1 MLLGVQ
7 CGTEEFIFIEQ
18 SGFYFGFG
26 FGLIQMV
33 IYAFYD
39 ASWVLPAFGFVV
51 GYATNAIALK
61 MIFSPIEP
69 VPVGPWMVQ
78 GLFLKRQQQVS
89 EIFAKNCAEN
99 IMTSRL
105 MWDEMLLG
113 PNVHKFE
120 AIVRR
125 HSGLLVEAVAGASR
139 PALQAFLAFRADG
152 WSFDSVKERV
162 ADIVVAELPGQIA
175 LLHDYT
181 EEALDLENEVRN
193 KMSALPSA
201 EFEAVLHPVFEEDEI
216 KLILV
221 GAVLGVL
228 VGCFQEFIMFANIS
242 G

>member
-1 MLLGVQ
+1 M
-7 CGTEEFIFIEQ
+7 
-18 SGFYFGFG
+18 
-26 FGLIQMV
+26 
-33 IYAFYD
+33 
-39 ASWVLPAFGFVV
+39 
-51 GYATNAIALK
+51 
-61 MIFSPIEP
+61 
-69 VPVGPWMVQ
+69 
-78 GLFLKRQQQVS
+78 
-89 EIFAKNCAEN
+89 
-99 IMTSRL
+99 
-105 MWDEMLLG
+105 
-113 PNVHKFE
+113 
-120 AIVRR
+120 
-125 HSGLLVEAVAGASR
+125 
-139 PALQAFLAFRADG
+139 QAFLAFRADG